1 MHSLARGALPPLVH
15 RGEMNRR
22 REITVRARQHV
33 KYPLIFYFDIPISQ
47 NNQVIQFIL
56 GLLLDRSKAERKG

>member
-47 NNQVIQFIL
+47 NN
-56 GLLLDRSKAERKG
+56 